1 MEEAGV
7 GILVPASDVAV
18 VGLTEVFSRLSS
30 IVRAHLKLRS
40 LLKNS
45 PTDLLVLIDF
55 PDFNINLARTAKRCG
70 VPVLYYISPQIW
82 AWREGRIR
90 KIAKRVD
97 RMAVI
102 LPFEKEFYLNHG
114 MDVDYVGH
122 PLLDSVPHSLD
133 KGEIVKELELENG
146 RPIVGL
152 LPGSR
157 CEEIRNLLPMMIGAA
172 EILASR
178 YPDLKCILPVA
189 PTISSNLIQP
199 LISRSVVDIRISR
212 TDIYQCLSACDLAL
226 VTSGTATLETAIM
239 GVPMVIVYRVSPV
252 TYWIGKMVVNVP
264 YVGLVNLVAGDE
276 IVPELIQNEVTPV
289 SLADHAFG
297 ILEDERRK
305 ADIMRGLR
313 MVREKLGSGGAS
325 VRTAEI
331 AIEMMEGD

>member
-7 GILVPASDVAV
+7 EILVPASDVAV
-18 VGLTEVFSRLSS
+18 VGLTEVVPRLST
-30 IVRAHLKLRS
+30 IVRAHLKLRF

-55 PDFNINLARTAKRCG
+55 PDFNINLAHTAKRCG

-82 AWREGRIR
+82 AWRGGRIR
-90 KIAKRVD
+90 KIARRVD

-122 PLLDSVPHSLD
+122 PLLDSVPHSRD
-133 KGEIVKELELENG
+133 KDEIVRELELENG

-172 EILASR
+172 EILVSR

-189 PTISSNLIQP
+189 PTISSDLIQP

-239 GVPMVIVYRVSPV
+239 GVPMVIAYRVSPV
-252 TYWIGKMVVNVP
+252 TYWIGKMAVKVP

-289 SLADHAFG
+289 SLADHALG

-305 ADIMRGLR
+305 AGIMRGLR
-313 MVREKLGSGGAS
+313 MVRERLGSGGAS

-331 AIEMMEGD
+331 AMEMMEGD

>member
-1 MEEAGV
+1 MKRTEKKNVLIVAGEASGDLHGSNLVHAMRGLNSGITVRGIGGKNMEEAGV

-18 VGLTEVFSRLSS
+18 VGLTEVLSRLSS

-55 PDFNINLARTAKRCG
+55 PDFNISLARTAKRCG

-82 AWREGRIR
+82 AWRGGRIR
-90 KIAKRVD
+90 KIARRVD

-133 KGEIVKELELENG
+133 KGEIVRELELENG

-157 CEEIRNLLPMMIGAA
+157 CEEIRNLLP
-172 EILASR
+172 
-178 YPDLKCILPVA
+178 
-189 PTISSNLIQP
+189 T
-199 LISRSVVDIRISR
+199 
-212 TDIYQCLSACDLAL
+212 LS
-226 VTSGTATLETAIM
+226 
-239 GVPMVIVYRVSPV
+239 
-252 TYWIGKMVVNVP
+252 
-264 YVGLVNLVAGDE
+264 
-276 IVPELIQNEVTPV
+276 
-289 SLADHAFG
+289 
-297 ILEDERRK
+297 
-305 ADIMRGLR
+305 
-313 MVREKLGSGGAS
+313 
-325 VRTAEI
+325 
-331 AIEMMEGD
+331 